1 MRAGDQKYDWVDDWA
16 GGPDPDGGWAH
27 HGVVVL
33 RSGEVVSFHA
43 GEPTLLLFGPDGG
56 LRRPIATSLTEAH
69 GMTLVEDDGAEFLWV
84 ADCGVKLVPAD
95 ASANGYEMRSGGGQV
110 VKLTLD
116 GETVLRL
123 PMPPGFDDPYA
134 PTWVAVDE
142 ARFGGS
148 GDVWVADGYG
158 QSVLHRFTA
167 EGQYVATY
175 DGTAGGHG
183 HFNCPH
189 ALFID
194 RRGPEPR
201 LLVADRGNAQVVV
214 LDLEGSRLGQ
224 FGQGWML
231 SPSVFA
237 TFGPY
242 LVIGELNARLTVC
255 DADDELV
262 AYLGANEEVCSVPG
276 WPNQLD
282 ADGRLVRSS
291 LLVPGKFN
299 SPHGMAVDADGSI
312 YVAEWLIG
320 GRFTKLARH

>member
-1 MRAGDQKYDWVDDWA
+1 MRAGDHTYDWVDDWA
-16 GGPDPDGGWAH
+16 GGTDADGGWAH

-33 RSGEVVSFHA
+33 RNGDVVSFHA
-43 GEPTLLLFGPDGG
+43 GRPTLLVFAPDGT
-56 LRRPIATSLTEAH
+56 RRRSIDTDLTEAH
-69 GMTLVEDDGAEFLWV
+69 GMTLVEDDGVEHLWI

-95 ASANGYEMRSGGGQV
+95 ASPNGYEMRSGGGQV

-116 GETVLRL
+116 GEVVSRL
-123 PMPPGFDDPYA
+123 PAPPGFDDPYA

-142 ARFGGS
+142 RRFGGS

-158 QSVLHRFTA
+158 QSVLHRFT
-167 EGQYVATY
+167 EDGRYVATY
-175 DGTAGGHG
+175 NGGADA

-189 ALFID
+189 ALFVD
-194 RRGPEPR
+194 RRTPDAPR
-201 LLVADRGNAQVVV
+201 LLVADRANAQVVV
-214 LDLEGSRLGQ
+214 LDMDGNRLGQ

-237 TFGPY
+237 TFGSY

-255 DADDELV
+255 DGADALV
-262 AYLGANEEVCSVPG
+262 AYLGANEEVCSVEG
-276 WPNQLD
+276 WPNALD
-282 ADGRLVRSS
+282 ADGRLVRSK

-320 GRFTKLARH
+320 GRFTKLARQ